1 MSASARAVSCP
12 PTSTTTQPH
21 RLASTASPSKQPCPQ
36 RLVRP
41 LLSWLRPGFSRK
53 ITASPPPT
61 ILNLTQ
67 FPQPPATSPHRL
79 SGTRFPSSTTS
90 LTESPTEDSPHRP
103 PSPSSLQAAPP
114 IRFPPAQK
122 WFLRS
127 EKPAALDPPSARVDR
142 SLIEVYLAKSG
153 PEVDGPRPTAS
164 KEARFPDKEPQR
176 PPATLFHTP
185 CAVPTDPA
193 SVQKKTQSAEIS
205 PPPHHPLQK
214 TKVNHP
220 PPPPPHGYF
229 IFLRLSRGKF
239 ACYERLK
246 VPAICS
252 VPKR

>member
-67 FPQPPATSPHRL
+67 FPQPPATS
-79 SGTRFPSSTTS
+79 

-103 PSPSSLQAAPP
+103 PSPSSLQAALP

-122 WFLRS
+122 CFLRS
-127 EKPAALDPPSARVDR
+127 EKPAAPAPPSARVDR
-142 SLIEVYLAKSG
+142 SLIEVYLVKSG
-153 PEVDGPRPTAS
+153 PGVAGPRPTAS

-220 PPPPPHGYF
+220 PPPPPRKAF
-229 IFLRLSRGKF
+229 NICPKSRTPLSR
-239 ACYERLK
+239 
-246 VPAICS
+246 PAE
-252 VPKR
+252 P